1 MIEHLFLDTET
12 FSPVDLKKSGSYA
25 YAEHPETE
33 ILICSYAIDDGQAQV
48 WDCTDGSRMPED
60 LKAALRQ
67 VRRHK
72 AKLVMQNGLMFDRLV
87 MRNCWDM
94 DIDPR
99 DILDT
104 MVMAFRH
111 SLPGSLAMQ
120 CEVLQIDDSLAKDKR
135 GKALIQRFCKPT
147 PKNYKVR
154 RYSRET
160 HPAEWAEF
168 IEYARSDITAMREVF
183 HAMPDWGNI
192 EFENTVLA
200 IDQRINDRGFFVDTA
215 LANAAIDAVKQHKI
229 ELQAEAN
236 EKWGAGLTGAAFLPT
251 LRDLAPAHEILNAQK
266 STLNDLLADD
276 DLPDDARTIIEMR
289 LGASSTASTKYNPL
303 LLGLSGDGRRRGCL
317 QYGGA
322 KRTLRWAGKGFQ
334 PQNLARGFFS
344 DDPKNKKKKIRPE
357 WASDKDWWRI
367 LHPLS
372 VGIEMLLKGKAHWCY
387 DVAKLTAST
396 VRSCIIPEPGKKLV
410 QADYSN
416 VEGRGLAWSAG
427 EDTALDT
434 FRAGLDIYCVTA
446 GKMFGMDPDYIKESR
461 SDLRQIGKACLHRH
475 TQVLTDT
482 GFKDIMAVSSND
494 KVWNGEKW
502 VSTSGAKL
510 MGWKPVITLDGVR
523 MTEDHRILSN
533 SWKEAKQ
540 LASNDSMLRRA
551 LETGSAAWSS
561 FESYQKEM
569 GIDSCSHNAT
579 AGNCRVES
587 CSTTCATGKQRN
599 AMPAPW
605 KPQRN
610 TENSISAT
618 KTQCPTTITGHDC
631 SIDCR
636 QLSLDATTREIG
648 GLKTTA
654 AGGFLFTKNG
664 TLTKGRFSSTFKL
677 WRAGITQSSKW
688 TEKTTTATMNLETF
702 GLSAVRRTSIIDGAL
717 LSFSG
722 ATMLPLPA
730 LLNSNGK
737 LQHCEPVY
745 DLINVGY
752 GNRFLI
758 KSASGYL
765 LAHNCE
771 LGLGYGGGV
780 AAFLT
785 FAKNLGLDLYA
796 MAETMKGT
804 FPDHI
809 WAAAKRGYE
818 YARIQ
823 EKNKK
828 GFAGQ
833 KAERPSYDLP
843 KNVWLTCDSI
853 KRMWRESH
861 PKTCAFW
868 NDLESA
874 AMNAV
879 KNPGKSYWAGA
890 EVREN
895 GDRAIRIRR
904 TKGKDGSPGWWLQV
918 ELPSGRIL
926 SYPGIGI
933 SVEKLASD
941 IDEDLYP
948 NLAAREITYRE
959 RIRYMG
965 ENQTTRQWGKQ
976 YTYGGKLAE
985 NVTQALCRDL
995 LANALVTVENAGWP
1009 IILHVHDEIVTEVPN
1024 TPEHT
1029 VAELERMMCD
1039 LPAWAAGFPLAAE
1052 GAELMRYA
1060 K

>member
-1 MIEHLFLDTET
+1 MTIEYLFLDTET

-33 ILICSYAIDDGQAQV
+33 ILICSYAIDDGPAQV
-48 WDCTDGSRMPED
+48 WDCTDGGRMPDD

-72 AKLVMQNGLMFDRLV
+72 AKLVGANFLMFDRLV
-87 MRNCWDM
+87 IRNCWDM

-236 EKWGAGLTGAAFLPT
+236 EKWGASLTGAAFLPT
-251 LRDLAPAHEILNAQK
+251 LRELAPAHEILNAQK

-322 KRTLRWAGKGFQ
+322 SRTLRFAGKGFQ
-334 PQNLARGFFS
+334 PQNLARGYFS
-344 DDPKNKKKKIRPE
+344 GE
-357 WASDKDWWRI
+357 E
-367 LHPLS
+367 LET
-372 VGIEMLLKGKAHWCY
+372 GIKMLLKGRAHWAY

-396 VRSCIIPEPGKKLV
+396 VRSCIIPEPGKQLV
-410 QADYSN
+410 VADYSN
-416 VEGRGLAWSAG
+416 VEGRGLAWLAG
-427 EDTALDT
+427 EETALET
-434 FRAGLDIYCVTA
+434 FRSGLDIYCVTA
-446 GKMFGMDPDYIKESR
+446 GKMFGMEPDYIKKNR
-461 SDLRQIGKACLHRH
+461 KDLRQIGK
-475 TQVLTDT
+475 T
-482 GFKDIMAVSSND
+482 
-494 KVWNGEKW
+494 
-502 VSTSGAKL
+502 
-510 MGWKPVITLDGVR
+510 
-523 MTEDHRILSN
+523 
-533 SWKEAKQ
+533 
-540 LASNDSMLRRA
+540 
-551 LETGSAAWSS
+551 
-561 FESYQKEM
+561 
-569 GIDSCSHNAT
+569 
-579 AGNCRVES
+579 
-587 CSTTCATGKQRN
+587 
-599 AMPAPW
+599 
-605 KPQRN
+605 
-610 TENSISAT
+610 
-618 KTQCPTTITGHDC
+618 
-631 SIDCR
+631 
-636 QLSLDATTREIG
+636 
-648 GLKTTA
+648 
-654 AGGFLFTKNG
+654 
-664 TLTKGRFSSTFKL
+664 
-677 WRAGITQSSKW
+677 
-688 TEKTTTATMNLETF
+688 
-702 GLSAVRRTSIIDGAL
+702 
-717 LSFSG
+717 
-722 ATMLPLPA
+722 
-730 LLNSNGK
+730 
-737 LQHCEPVY
+737 
-745 DLINVGY
+745 
-752 GNRFLI
+752 
-758 KSASGYL
+758 
-765 LAHNCE
+765 CE
-771 LGLGYGGGV
+771 LALGYSGGV
-780 AAFLT
+780 GAFVNM
-785 FAKNLGLDLYA
+785 AKVTGLDLHG
-796 MAETMKGT
+796 MAEMMKGT

-809 WAAAKRGYE
+809 WAGAKKGYE

-828 GFAGQ
+828 GFGGQ

-861 PKTCAFW
+861 PATIRFW
-868 NDLESA
+868 RELEDGAMA
-874 AMNAV
+874 AI
-879 KNPGKSYWAGA
+879 KNPGKAYWAGA
-890 EVREN
+890 EVRED
-895 GDRAIRIRR
+895 GRKAIKITR
-904 TKGKDGSPGWWLQV
+904 TRGKDGSPGWWLKL
-918 ELPSGRIL
+918 EMPSGRIL

-933 SVEKLASD
+933 SVEKHT
-941 IDEDLYP
+941 DEDS
-948 NLAAREITYRE
+948 ADERVEYRE

-965 ENQTTRQWGKQ
+965 VNQTTRQWGKQ
-976 YTYGGKLAE
+976 YTYSGKLCE
-985 NVTQALCRDL
+985 NLCQAFCRDL
-995 LANALVTVENAGWP
+995 LANALITVEDAGWP
-1009 IILHVHDEIVTEVPN
+1009 IILHIHDEIVTEVPD
-1024 TPEHT
+1024 TDEYSEK
-1029 VAELERMMCD
+1029 ELEGLMCI
-1039 LPAWAAGFPLAAE
+1039 LPVWAKGFPLTAE
-1052 GAELMRYA
+1052 GQRLKRYA

>member
-1 MIEHLFLDTET
+1 MELLFLDTET

-33 ILICSYAIDDGQAQV
+33 ILICSYAIDDGPAQV
-48 WDCTDGSRMPED
+48 WDCTDGSRMPYD
-60 LKAALRQ
+60 LKSALRQ

-104 MVMAFRH
+104 MVCAFRH

-229 ELQAEAN
+229 ELQQEAN

-251 LRDLAPAHEILNAQK
+251 LRDLANKGDLGHKWFEIPNAQK

-322 KRTLRWAGKGFQ
+322 SRTLRFAGKGFQ
-334 PQNLARGFFS
+334 PQNLARGYFS
-344 DDPKNKKKKIRPE
+344 GE
-357 WASDKDWWRI
+357 E
-367 LHPLS
+367 LET
-372 VGIEMLLKGKAHWCY
+372 GIKMLLKGRAHWAY

-396 VRSCIIPEPGKKLV
+396 VRSCIIPEPGKQLV
-410 QADYSN
+410 VADYSN
-416 VEGRGLAWSAG
+416 VEGRGLAWLAG
-427 EDTALDT
+427 EETALET
-434 FRAGLDIYCVTA
+434 FRSGLDIYCVTA
-446 GKMFGMDPDYIKESR
+446 GKMFGMEPDYIKKNR
-461 SDLRQIGKACLHRH
+461 KDLRQIGK
-475 TQVLTDT
+475 T
-482 GFKDIMAVSSND
+482 
-494 KVWNGEKW
+494 
-502 VSTSGAKL
+502 
-510 MGWKPVITLDGVR
+510 
-523 MTEDHRILSN
+523 
-533 SWKEAKQ
+533 
-540 LASNDSMLRRA
+540 
-551 LETGSAAWSS
+551 
-561 FESYQKEM
+561 
-569 GIDSCSHNAT
+569 
-579 AGNCRVES
+579 
-587 CSTTCATGKQRN
+587 
-599 AMPAPW
+599 
-605 KPQRN
+605 
-610 TENSISAT
+610 
-618 KTQCPTTITGHDC
+618 
-631 SIDCR
+631 
-636 QLSLDATTREIG
+636 
-648 GLKTTA
+648 
-654 AGGFLFTKNG
+654 
-664 TLTKGRFSSTFKL
+664 
-677 WRAGITQSSKW
+677 
-688 TEKTTTATMNLETF
+688 
-702 GLSAVRRTSIIDGAL
+702 
-717 LSFSG
+717 
-722 ATMLPLPA
+722 
-730 LLNSNGK
+730 
-737 LQHCEPVY
+737 
-745 DLINVGY
+745 
-752 GNRFLI
+752 
-758 KSASGYL
+758 
-765 LAHNCE
+765 CE
-771 LGLGYGGGV
+771 LALGYSGGV
-780 AAFLT
+780 GAFVNM
-785 FAKNLGLDLYA
+785 AKVTGLDLHG
-796 MAETMKGT
+796 MAEMMKGT

-809 WAAAKRGYE
+809 WAGAKKGYE

-828 GFAGQ
+828 GFGGQ

-861 PKTCAFW
+861 PATIRFW
-868 NDLESA
+868 RELEDGAMA
-874 AMNAV
+874 AI
-879 KNPGKSYWAGA
+879 KNPGKAYWAGA
-890 EVREN
+890 EVRE
-895 GDRAIRIRR
+895 DRRKAIKITR
-904 TKGKDGSPGWWLQV
+904 TRGKDGSPGWWLKL
-918 ELPSGRIL
+918 EMPSGRIL

-933 SVEKLASD
+933 SVEKHT
-941 IDEDLYP
+941 DEDS
-948 NLAAREITYRE
+948 ADERVEYRE

-965 ENQTTRQWGKQ
+965 VNQTTRQWGKQ
-976 YTYGGKLAE
+976 YTYSGKLCE
-985 NVTQALCRDL
+985 NLCQAFCRDL
-995 LANALVTVENAGWP
+995 LANALITVEEAGWP
-1009 IILHVHDEIVTEVPN
+1009 IILHIHDEIVTEVPD
-1024 TPEHT
+1024 TDEYSEK
-1029 VAELERMMCD
+1029 ELERLMCI
-1039 LPAWAAGFPLAAE
+1039 LPKWAGGFPLAAE
-1052 GAELMRYA
+1052 GQRLKRYA

>member
-1 MIEHLFLDTET
+1 MELLFLDTET

-33 ILICSYAIDDGQAQV
+33 ILICSYAIDDGPAQV
-48 WDCTDGSRMPED
+48 WDCTDGSRMPDD
-60 LKAALRQ
+60 LKGALRL

-229 ELQAEAN
+229 ELQQEAN

-251 LRDLAPAHEILNAQK
+251 LRDLANTGDLGRKWFDIPNAQK

-276 DLPDDARTIIEMR
+276 DLPDDARAIIEMR
-289 LGASSTASTKYNPL
+289 LGASSTASTKYTPL
-303 LLGLSGDGRRRGCL
+303 LASLNGDGRCRGTI
-317 QYGGA
+317 QYGAA
-322 KRTLRWAGKGFQ
+322 KRTLRWGGRRFQ
-334 PQNLARGFFS
+334 PQNIARGYFS
-344 DDPKNKKKKIRPE
+344 GEELEI
-357 WASDKDWWRI
+357 
-367 LHPLS
+367 
-372 VGIEMLLKGKAHWCY
+372 GIKMLLKGKAHWCY
-387 DVAKLTAST
+387 DVSKLTAST
-396 VRSCIIPEPGKKLV
+396 VRGCIIPEPGNKLV
-410 QADYSN
+410 VADYSN
-416 VEGRGLAWSAG
+416 VEGRGLAWLAG
-427 EDTALDT
+427 EETALAT
-434 FRAGLDIYCVTA
+434 FLAGLDIYCVTA
-446 GKMFGMDPDYIKESR
+446 GKMFGLDPDHIKQVR
-461 SDLRQIGKACLHRH
+461 KDLRQIGKA
-475 TQVLTDT
+475 
-482 GFKDIMAVSSND
+482 
-494 KVWNGEKW
+494 
-502 VSTSGAKL
+502 
-510 MGWKPVITLDGVR
+510 
-523 MTEDHRILSN
+523 
-533 SWKEAKQ
+533 
-540 LASNDSMLRRA
+540 
-551 LETGSAAWSS
+551 
-561 FESYQKEM
+561 
-569 GIDSCSHNAT
+569 
-579 AGNCRVES
+579 
-587 CSTTCATGKQRN
+587 
-599 AMPAPW
+599 
-605 KPQRN
+605 
-610 TENSISAT
+610 
-618 KTQCPTTITGHDC
+618 
-631 SIDCR
+631 
-636 QLSLDATTREIG
+636 
-648 GLKTTA
+648 
-654 AGGFLFTKNG
+654 
-664 TLTKGRFSSTFKL
+664 
-677 WRAGITQSSKW
+677 
-688 TEKTTTATMNLETF
+688 
-702 GLSAVRRTSIIDGAL
+702 
-717 LSFSG
+717 
-722 ATMLPLPA
+722 
-730 LLNSNGK
+730 
-737 LQHCEPVY
+737 
-745 DLINVGY
+745 
-752 GNRFLI
+752 
-758 KSASGYL
+758 
-765 LAHNCE
+765 CE

-861 PKTCAFW
+861 PKTCSFW

-874 AMNAV
+874 AMNAI

-933 SVEKLASD
+933 SVEKQ
-941 IDEDLYP
+941 IDEDDD
-948 NLAAREITYRE
+948 RTEYRE

-1024 TPEHT
+1024 SPEYT
-1029 VAELERMMCD
+1029 VAELERMMCE
-1039 LPAWAAGFPLAAE
+1039 LPSWAAGFPLAAE

>member
-1 MIEHLFLDTET
+1 MELLFLDTET
-12 FSPVDLKKSGSYA
+12 YSPVDLKKSGA
-25 YAEHPETE
+25 YVYSEHPETE
-33 ILICSYAIDDGQAQV
+33 IMICSYAFDDEPV
-48 WDCTDGSRMPED
+48 RLWDSTDGSRMPED
-60 LKAALRQ
+60 LRKGLRRVQ
-67 VRRHK
+67 RGK
-72 AKLVMQNGLMFDRLV
+72 AKLVMQNGLLFDRLLI
-87 MRNCWDM
+87 RECWGI

-99 DILDT
+99 SIIDT
-104 MVMAFRH
+104 MICAFRH
-111 SLPGSLAMQ
+111 SLPGSLDALCQ
-120 CEVLQIDDSLAKDKR
+120 VLQVEEENAKDKR

-154 RYSRET
+154 RYTKET
-160 HPAEWAEF
+160 HPGEWAEF
-168 IEYARSDITAMREVF
+168 LSYAKSDISAMREVY
-183 HAMPDWGNI
+183 HSLPDWGNI

-322 KRTLRWAGKGFQ
+322 KRTLRWAGKMFQ
-334 PQNLARGFFS
+334 PQNLARGYYD
-344 DDPKNKKKKIRPE
+344 DDPEDKIIQRE
-357 WASDKDWWRI
+357 GENDELFRARKYA
-367 LHPLS
+367 LTY
-372 VGIEMLLKGKAHWCY
+372 GINMLLKGRAHWVY
-387 DVAKLTAST
+387 DVSKLTATT
-396 VRSCIIPEPGKKLV
+396 VRSCIIPEPGNKLV
-410 QADYSN
+410 VADYSN
-416 VEGRGLAWSAG
+416 VEGRGLAWLAG
-427 EDTALDT
+427 EETALET
-434 FRAGLDIYCVTA
+434 FRSGLDIYCVTA
-446 GKMFGMDPDYIKESR
+446 GKMFGLDPDHIKKNR
-461 SDLRQIGKACLHRH
+461 KDLRQIGKA
-475 TQVLTDT
+475 
-482 GFKDIMAVSSND
+482 
-494 KVWNGEKW
+494 
-502 VSTSGAKL
+502 
-510 MGWKPVITLDGVR
+510 
-523 MTEDHRILSN
+523 
-533 SWKEAKQ
+533 
-540 LASNDSMLRRA
+540 
-551 LETGSAAWSS
+551 
-561 FESYQKEM
+561 
-569 GIDSCSHNAT
+569 
-579 AGNCRVES
+579 
-587 CSTTCATGKQRN
+587 
-599 AMPAPW
+599 
-605 KPQRN
+605 
-610 TENSISAT
+610 
-618 KTQCPTTITGHDC
+618 
-631 SIDCR
+631 
-636 QLSLDATTREIG
+636 
-648 GLKTTA
+648 
-654 AGGFLFTKNG
+654 
-664 TLTKGRFSSTFKL
+664 
-677 WRAGITQSSKW
+677 
-688 TEKTTTATMNLETF
+688 
-702 GLSAVRRTSIIDGAL
+702 
-717 LSFSG
+717 
-722 ATMLPLPA
+722 
-730 LLNSNGK
+730 
-737 LQHCEPVY
+737 
-745 DLINVGY
+745 
-752 GNRFLI
+752 
-758 KSASGYL
+758 
-765 LAHNCE
+765 CE

-804 FPDHI
+804 FPEHI

-833 KAERPSYDLP
+833 KAARPSYDLP

-874 AMNAV
+874 AMNAI

-904 TKGKDGSPGWWLQV
+904 TKGRDGSPGWWLQV

-933 SVEKLASD
+933 SVEKQ
-941 IDEDLYP
+941 IDEDDD
-948 NLAAREITYRE
+948 RTEYRE

-995 LANALVTVENAGWP
+995 LANALVTVEGAGWP
-1009 IILHVHDEIVTEVPN
+1009 VVLHVHDECVCEVPN
-1024 TPEHT
+1024 TPDYT
-1029 VAELERMMCD
+1029 LAELGRMMCD
-1039 LPAWAAGFPLAAE
+1039 LPVWAAGFPLAYSGDE
-1052 GAELMRYA
+1052 VMRYA

>member
-1 MIEHLFLDTET
+1 MEFSQDDLFIDHES
-12 FSPVDLKKSGSYA
+12 FSEVDLKKRGSYA
-25 YAEHPETE
+25 YAEDKSTE
-33 ILICSYAIDDGQAQV
+33 IMLTTYAFGNEEVQAY
-48 WDCTDGSRMPED
+48 DATDGGRLPSELRSLLKYLSRNPG
-60 LKAALRQ
+60 K
-67 VRRHK
+67 K
-72 AKLVMQNGLMFDRLV
+72 GNPKLIGANYLMFDRLLL
-87 MRNCWDM
+87 RNCWGY

-99 DILDT
+99 DIIDT
-104 MVMAFRH
+104 MVRAFRH

-120 CEVLQIDDSLAKDKR
+120 CEVLQISEELSKDKR

-147 PKNYKVR
+147 PKNYKIR
-154 RYSRET
+154 RYTKET
-160 HPAEWAEF
+160 HPGEWLEF
-168 IEYARSDITAMREVF
+168 IGYGKSDITSMREVYIEL
-183 HAMPDWGNI
+183 PDWGNI

-229 ELQAEAN
+229 ELQQEAQ
-236 EKWGAGLTGAAFLPT
+236 ELIGGSVTGAAFLPAINKM
-251 LRDLAPAHEILNAQK
+251 LADWMPDYPQLLNAQK
-266 STLNDLLADD
+266 STLADLTSELEQRSTEHGHSEYQLKRLD
-276 DLPDDARTIIEMR
+276 TIQALVDMR

-334 PQNLARGFFS
+334 PQNLARGHFS
-344 DDPKNKKKKIRPE
+344 GDE
-357 WASDKDWWRI
+357 
-367 LHPLS
+367 LGT
-372 VGIEMLLKGKAHWCY
+372 GIKMLLKGRAHWCY
-387 DVAKLTAST
+387 DVSKLTAST
-396 VRSCIIPEPGKKLV
+396 VRGCIIPEPGNKLV
-410 QADYSN
+410 VADYSN
-416 VEGRGLAWSAG
+416 VEGRGLAWLAG
-427 EDTALDT
+427 EETALAT
-434 FRAGLDIYCVTA
+434 FLAGLDIYCVTA
-446 GKMFGMDPDYIKESR
+446 GKMFGLDPDHIKQVR
-461 SDLRQIGKACLHRH
+461 KDLRQIGKA
-475 TQVLTDT
+475 
-482 GFKDIMAVSSND
+482 
-494 KVWNGEKW
+494 
-502 VSTSGAKL
+502 
-510 MGWKPVITLDGVR
+510 
-523 MTEDHRILSN
+523 
-533 SWKEAKQ
+533 
-540 LASNDSMLRRA
+540 
-551 LETGSAAWSS
+551 
-561 FESYQKEM
+561 
-569 GIDSCSHNAT
+569 
-579 AGNCRVES
+579 
-587 CSTTCATGKQRN
+587 
-599 AMPAPW
+599 
-605 KPQRN
+605 
-610 TENSISAT
+610 
-618 KTQCPTTITGHDC
+618 
-631 SIDCR
+631 
-636 QLSLDATTREIG
+636 
-648 GLKTTA
+648 
-654 AGGFLFTKNG
+654 
-664 TLTKGRFSSTFKL
+664 
-677 WRAGITQSSKW
+677 
-688 TEKTTTATMNLETF
+688 
-702 GLSAVRRTSIIDGAL
+702 
-717 LSFSG
+717 
-722 ATMLPLPA
+722 
-730 LLNSNGK
+730 
-737 LQHCEPVY
+737 
-745 DLINVGY
+745 
-752 GNRFLI
+752 
-758 KSASGYL
+758 
-765 LAHNCE
+765 CE

-804 FPDHI
+804 FPEHI

-874 AMNAV
+874 AMNAI

-933 SVEKLASD
+933 SVEKQ
-941 IDEDLYP
+941 IDEDDDR
-948 NLAAREITYRE
+948 AEYRE

-1024 TPEHT
+1024 APEYT

-1052 GAELMRYA
+1052 GSELMRYA

>member
-1 MIEHLFLDTET
+1 MNSFDLLFLDTET
-12 FSPVDLKKSGSYA
+12 FSPVDLKKSGAYA
-25 YAEHPETE
+25 YSEHPETE
-33 ILICSYAIDDGQAQV
+33 IMICSYAFDDEPVQV
-48 WDCTDGSRMPED
+48 WDSTDGSRMPED
-60 LKAALRQ
+60 LRKGLRQ
-67 VRRHK
+67 VQRGK
-72 AKLVMQNGLMFDRLV
+72 AKLVMQNGLLFDRLL
-87 MRNCWDM
+87 MRECWGI

-99 DILDT
+99 NIVDT
-104 MVMAFRH
+104 MICAFRH
-111 SLPGSLAMQ
+111 SLPGSLDALCQ
-120 CEVLQIDDSLAKDKR
+120 VLQVEEENAKDKR

-154 RYSRET
+154 RYTSET
-160 HPAEWAEF
+160 HPGEWAEF
-168 IEYARSDITAMREVF
+168 LSYAKSDISAMREVY
-183 HAMPDWGNI
+183 HSLPQWGNI

-200 IDQRINDRGFFVDTA
+200 VDQRINDRGFYVDTS

-236 EKWGAGLTGAAFLPT
+236 AKWGAGLTGAAFLPT
-251 LRDLAPAHEILNAQK
+251 LRDLAPGHEILNAQK

-303 LLGLSGDGRRRGCL
+303 LLGLSADGRRRGCL

-334 PQNLARGFFS
+334 PQNLARGHFS
-344 DDPKNKKKKIRPE
+344 GDELDQ
-357 WASDKDWWRI
+357 
-367 LHPLS
+367 
-372 VGIEMLLKGKAHWCY
+372 GIDMLLKGRAHWLY
-387 DVAKLTAST
+387 DVSKLTAST
-396 VRSCIIPEPGKKLV
+396 VRGCIIPTAGNKLV
-410 QADYSN
+410 VADYSN
-416 VEGRGLAWSAG
+416 VEGRGLAWAAG
-427 EDTALDT
+427 ERTALDT
-434 FRAGLDIYCVTA
+434 FEAGLDIYCVTA
-446 GKMFGMDPDYIKESR
+446 GKMFGLEPDFIKKER
-461 SDLRQIGKACLHRH
+461 KDLRQIGKACLHRN

-494 KVWNGEKW
+494 KVWNGAKW
-502 VSTSGAKL
+502 VNTNGAKL
-510 MGWKPVITLDGVR
+510 MGWKPVISLDGVL
-523 MTEDHRILSN
+523 MTEDHQILSN
-533 SWKEAKQ
+533 SWKEARQ
-540 LASNDSMLRRA
+540 LASNQNMLNYA
-551 LETGSAAWSS
+551 LVTGAGAWL
-561 FESYQKEM
+561 SYENCQKETNN
-569 GIDSCSHNAT
+569 GNCLFSATAQQCPYASSIPTCKAGKQCNAT
-579 AGNCRVES
+579 SARS
-587 CSTTCATGKQRN
+587 KQ
-599 AMPAPW
+599 
-605 KPQRN
+605 QRN
-610 TENSISAT
+610 TVNSISAM
-618 KTQCPTTITGHDC
+618 KTQCRMTNTEGVFLTD
-631 SIDCR
+631 
-636 QLSLDATTREIG
+636 SLPQSVGATDQKPSVSKIM
-648 GLKTTA
+648 
-654 AGGFLFTKNG
+654 AGEGYQ
-664 TLTKGRFSSTFKL
+664 FSSYGIQTSARFLHTYKQY
-677 WRAGITQSSKW
+677 RAGITQNLKW
-688 TEKTTTATMNLETF
+688 TAKTTTVTTSLETF
-702 GLSAVRRTSIIDGAL
+702 GLSAVRKTATTEEKYL
-717 LSFSG
+717 NFSA
-722 ATMLPLPA
+722 ATMLPLPG
-730 LLNSNGK
+730 LLNLNGK
-737 LQHCEPVY
+737 LQYCEPVY
-745 DLINVGY
+745 DLINVAE

-758 KSASGYL
+758 KTASGYL

-861 PKTCAFW
+861 PATCQFW

-874 AMNAV
+874 AMNAI
-879 KNPGKSYWAGA
+879 KDPGTAYWAGA
-890 EVREN
+890 AVREN
-895 GDRAIRIRR
+895 GDRAIKITR
-904 TKGKDGSPGWWLQV
+904 TFTKEKGERVPGWWLKV
-918 ELPSGRIL
+918 ELPSGRVL

-933 SVEKLASD
+933 SVEKQ
-941 IDEDLYP
+941 IDEDDD
-948 NLAAREITYRE
+948 RTEYRE

-985 NVTQALCRDL
+985 NITQALCRDL
-995 LANALVTVENAGWP
+995 LAVALVNVDAAGWP

-1024 TPEHT
+1024 APEYS
-1029 VAELERMMCD
+1029 VAKLEEMMCE
-1039 LPAWAAGFPLAAE
+1039 LPSWAGGFPLAAE

>member
-1 MIEHLFLDTET
+1 MINYLFLDTET

-33 ILICSYAIDDGQAQV
+33 ILICSYAIDDGPAQV
-48 WDCTDGSRMPED
+48 WDCTDGSRMPDD

-104 MVMAFRH
+104 MVVAFRH

-229 ELQAEAN
+229 ELQQEAN

-289 LGASSTASTKYNPL
+289 LGASSTASTKYTPL
-303 LLGLSGDGRRRGCL
+303 LASLNGDGRCRGTI
-317 QYGGA
+317 QYGAA
-322 KRTLRWAGKGFQ
+322 KRTLRWGGRRFQ
-334 PQNLARGFFS
+334 PQNIARGYFS
-344 DDPKNKKKKIRPE
+344 GDE
-357 WASDKDWWRI
+357 
-367 LHPLS
+367 LET
-372 VGIEMLLKGKAHWCY
+372 GIKMLLKGRAHWAY
-387 DVAKLTAST
+387 DVSKLTAST
-396 VRSCIIPEPGKKLV
+396 VRGCIIPEPGNKLV
-410 QADYSN
+410 VADYSN
-416 VEGRGLAWSAG
+416 VEGRGLAWLAG
-427 EDTALDT
+427 EETALAT
-434 FRAGLDIYCVTA
+434 FLAGLDIYCVTA
-446 GKMFGMDPDYIKESR
+446 GKMFGLDPDHIKQVR
-461 SDLRQIGKACLHRH
+461 KDLRQIGKA
-475 TQVLTDT
+475 
-482 GFKDIMAVSSND
+482 
-494 KVWNGEKW
+494 
-502 VSTSGAKL
+502 
-510 MGWKPVITLDGVR
+510 
-523 MTEDHRILSN
+523 
-533 SWKEAKQ
+533 
-540 LASNDSMLRRA
+540 
-551 LETGSAAWSS
+551 
-561 FESYQKEM
+561 
-569 GIDSCSHNAT
+569 
-579 AGNCRVES
+579 
-587 CSTTCATGKQRN
+587 
-599 AMPAPW
+599 
-605 KPQRN
+605 
-610 TENSISAT
+610 
-618 KTQCPTTITGHDC
+618 
-631 SIDCR
+631 
-636 QLSLDATTREIG
+636 
-648 GLKTTA
+648 
-654 AGGFLFTKNG
+654 
-664 TLTKGRFSSTFKL
+664 
-677 WRAGITQSSKW
+677 
-688 TEKTTTATMNLETF
+688 
-702 GLSAVRRTSIIDGAL
+702 
-717 LSFSG
+717 
-722 ATMLPLPA
+722 
-730 LLNSNGK
+730 
-737 LQHCEPVY
+737 
-745 DLINVGY
+745 
-752 GNRFLI
+752 
-758 KSASGYL
+758 
-765 LAHNCE
+765 CE

-874 AMNAV
+874 AMNAI

-933 SVEKLASD
+933 SVEKQVSEEEYWYAD
-941 IDEDLYP
+941 GPGKKVE
-948 NLAAREITYRE
+948 YRE

-995 LANALVTVENAGWP
+995 LANALVTVENAEPPKGVSMNIVQQSIAAEQMANNMLDSFKAQARKNGWN
-1009 IILHVHDEIVTEVPN
+1009 IILHVHDEIVCEVPN
-1024 TPEHT
+1024 TPEYT

-1039 LPAWAAGFPLAAE
+1039 LPSWAAGFPLAAE

>member
-1 MIEHLFLDTET
+1 MELLFLDTET

-33 ILICSYAIDDGQAQV
+33 ILICSYAIDDGPAQV
-48 WDCTDGSRMPED
+48 WDCTDGSRMPDD
-60 LKAALRQ
+60 LKAALRR

-72 AKLVMQNGLMFDRLV
+72 AKLVGANFLMFDRLV
-87 MRNCWDM
+87 MRNCWGM

-120 CEVLQIDDSLAKDKR
+120 CEVLQIDESQAKDKR

-229 ELQAEAN
+229 ELQQEAN

-251 LRDLAPAHEILNAQK
+251 LRDLAPAHEIPNAQK

-334 PQNLARGFFS
+334 PQNLARGHFS
-344 DDPKNKKKKIRPE
+344 GDELDT
-357 WASDKDWWRI
+357 
-367 LHPLS
+367 
-372 VGIEMLLKGKAHWCY
+372 GIKMLLRGKAHWCY
-387 DVAKLTAST
+387 DVSKLTAST
-396 VRSCIIPEPGKKLV
+396 VRGCIIPEPGNKLV
-410 QADYSN
+410 VADYSN
-416 VEGRGLAWSAG
+416 VEGRGLAWLAG
-427 EDTALDT
+427 EETALAT
-434 FRAGLDIYCVTA
+434 FLAGLDIYCVTA
-446 GKMFGMDPDYIKESR
+446 GKMFGLDPDHIKQVR
-461 SDLRQIGKACLHRH
+461 KDLRQIGKA
-475 TQVLTDT
+475 
-482 GFKDIMAVSSND
+482 
-494 KVWNGEKW
+494 
-502 VSTSGAKL
+502 
-510 MGWKPVITLDGVR
+510 
-523 MTEDHRILSN
+523 
-533 SWKEAKQ
+533 
-540 LASNDSMLRRA
+540 
-551 LETGSAAWSS
+551 
-561 FESYQKEM
+561 
-569 GIDSCSHNAT
+569 
-579 AGNCRVES
+579 
-587 CSTTCATGKQRN
+587 
-599 AMPAPW
+599 
-605 KPQRN
+605 
-610 TENSISAT
+610 
-618 KTQCPTTITGHDC
+618 
-631 SIDCR
+631 
-636 QLSLDATTREIG
+636 
-648 GLKTTA
+648 
-654 AGGFLFTKNG
+654 
-664 TLTKGRFSSTFKL
+664 
-677 WRAGITQSSKW
+677 
-688 TEKTTTATMNLETF
+688 
-702 GLSAVRRTSIIDGAL
+702 
-717 LSFSG
+717 
-722 ATMLPLPA
+722 
-730 LLNSNGK
+730 
-737 LQHCEPVY
+737 
-745 DLINVGY
+745 
-752 GNRFLI
+752 
-758 KSASGYL
+758 
-765 LAHNCE
+765 CE

-874 AMNAV
+874 AMNAIN
-879 KNPGKSYWAGA
+879 NPGKSYWAGA
-890 EVREN
+890 EVRED
-895 GDRAIRIRR
+895 GGRAIRIRR

-933 SVEKLASD
+933 SVEKQ
-941 IDEDLYP
+941 IDEDDD
-948 NLAAREITYRE
+948 RTEYRE

-1024 TPEHT
+1024 TPDYT

-1039 LPAWAAGFPLAAE
+1039 LPSWATGFPLAAE

>member
-1 MIEHLFLDTET
+1 MSLLFLDTET
-12 FSPVDLKKSGSYA
+12 FSPVDLKKSGAYA
-25 YAEHPETE
+25 YSEHPETE
-33 ILICSYAIDDGQAQV
+33 IMICSYAFDDEPVQV
-48 WDCTDGSRMPED
+48 WDSTNGSRMPED
-60 LKAALRQ
+60 LRKGLRRVQ
-67 VRRHK
+67 RGK
-72 AKLVMQNGLMFDRLV
+72 AKLVMQNGLLFDRLL
-87 MRNCWDM
+87 MRECWDI

-99 DILDT
+99 NIIDT
-104 MVMAFRH
+104 MICAFRH
-111 SLPGSLAMQ
+111 SLPGSLDALCQ
-120 CEVLQIDDSLAKDKR
+120 VLQVEEENAKDKR

-154 RYSRET
+154 RYTSET
-160 HPAEWAEF
+160 HPGEWAEF
-168 IEYARSDITAMREVF
+168 LAYAKSDISAMREVY
-183 HAMPDWGNI
+183 HSLPQWGNI

-200 IDQRINDRGFFVDTA
+200 VDQRINDRGFFVDTS

-229 ELQAEAN
+229 ELQQEAN

-251 LRDLAPAHEILNAQK
+251 LRELAPAHEILNAQK

-276 DLPDDARTIIEMR
+276 ALPDDARAVIEMR

-334 PQNLARGFFS
+334 PQNLARGHFS
-344 DDPKNKKKKIRPE
+344 GDELDT
-357 WASDKDWWRI
+357 
-367 LHPLS
+367 
-372 VGIEMLLKGKAHWCY
+372 GIKMLLKGKAHWCY
-387 DVAKLTAST
+387 DVSKLTAST
-396 VRSCIIPEPGKKLV
+396 VRGCIIPEPGNKLV
-410 QADYSN
+410 VADYSN
-416 VEGRGLAWSAG
+416 VEGRGLAWLAG
-427 EDTALDT
+427 EKTALAT
-434 FRAGLDIYCVTA
+434 FLAGLDIYCVTA
-446 GKMFGMDPDYIKESR
+446 GKMFGLDPDHIKQVR
-461 SDLRQIGKACLHRH
+461 KDLRQIGKA
-475 TQVLTDT
+475 
-482 GFKDIMAVSSND
+482 
-494 KVWNGEKW
+494 
-502 VSTSGAKL
+502 
-510 MGWKPVITLDGVR
+510 
-523 MTEDHRILSN
+523 
-533 SWKEAKQ
+533 
-540 LASNDSMLRRA
+540 
-551 LETGSAAWSS
+551 
-561 FESYQKEM
+561 
-569 GIDSCSHNAT
+569 
-579 AGNCRVES
+579 
-587 CSTTCATGKQRN
+587 
-599 AMPAPW
+599 
-605 KPQRN
+605 
-610 TENSISAT
+610 
-618 KTQCPTTITGHDC
+618 
-631 SIDCR
+631 
-636 QLSLDATTREIG
+636 
-648 GLKTTA
+648 
-654 AGGFLFTKNG
+654 
-664 TLTKGRFSSTFKL
+664 
-677 WRAGITQSSKW
+677 
-688 TEKTTTATMNLETF
+688 
-702 GLSAVRRTSIIDGAL
+702 
-717 LSFSG
+717 
-722 ATMLPLPA
+722 
-730 LLNSNGK
+730 
-737 LQHCEPVY
+737 
-745 DLINVGY
+745 
-752 GNRFLI
+752 
-758 KSASGYL
+758 
-765 LAHNCE
+765 CE

-796 MAETMKGT
+796 MSETMKGT

-874 AMNAV
+874 AMNAI

-933 SVEKLASD
+933 SVEKQVDGPDDWGLS
-941 IDEDLYP
+941 E
-948 NLAAREITYRE
+948 AAYREVTYRE

-995 LANALVTVENAGWP
+995 LANALVRVDKEPGWD
-1009 IILHVHDEIVTEVPN
+1009 IILHIHDELVCE
-1024 TPEHT
+1024 TPDT
-1029 VAELERMMCD
+1029 AEYSVSKLESMMCE
-1039 LPAWAAGFPLAAE
+1039 LPSWAAGFPLAAE
-1052 GAELMRYA
+1052 GQELSRYA

>member
-1 MIEHLFLDTET
+1 MIDYIFFDTET
-12 FSPVDLKKSGSYA
+12 YSEVDLKKAGSYR
-25 YAEHPETE
+25 YAEDKSTE
-33 ILICSYAIDDGQAQV
+33 ILICSYAIDDGDAKV
-48 WDCTDGSRMPED
+48 WDCTDGSKMPDD
-60 LKAALRQ
+60 LKNALRQ

-72 AKLVMQNGLMFDRLV
+72 AKLVMANGMLFDRLV

-229 ELQAEAN
+229 ELQQEAN

-334 PQNLARGFFS
+334 PQNLARGHFS
-344 DDPKNKKKKIRPE
+344 GDELDT
-357 WASDKDWWRI
+357 
-367 LHPLS
+367 
-372 VGIEMLLKGKAHWCY
+372 GIKMLLKGKAHWCY
-387 DVAKLTAST
+387 DVSKLTAST
-396 VRSCIIPEPGKKLV
+396 VRGCIIPEPGNKLV
-410 QADYSN
+410 VADYSN
-416 VEGRGLAWSAG
+416 VEGRGLAWLAG
-427 EDTALDT
+427 EETALAT
-434 FRAGLDIYCVTA
+434 FLAGLDIYCVTA
-446 GKMFGMDPDYIKESR
+446 GKMFGLDPDHIKQVR
-461 SDLRQIGKACLHRH
+461 KDLRQIGKA
-475 TQVLTDT
+475 
-482 GFKDIMAVSSND
+482 
-494 KVWNGEKW
+494 
-502 VSTSGAKL
+502 
-510 MGWKPVITLDGVR
+510 
-523 MTEDHRILSN
+523 
-533 SWKEAKQ
+533 
-540 LASNDSMLRRA
+540 
-551 LETGSAAWSS
+551 
-561 FESYQKEM
+561 
-569 GIDSCSHNAT
+569 
-579 AGNCRVES
+579 
-587 CSTTCATGKQRN
+587 
-599 AMPAPW
+599 
-605 KPQRN
+605 
-610 TENSISAT
+610 
-618 KTQCPTTITGHDC
+618 
-631 SIDCR
+631 
-636 QLSLDATTREIG
+636 
-648 GLKTTA
+648 
-654 AGGFLFTKNG
+654 
-664 TLTKGRFSSTFKL
+664 
-677 WRAGITQSSKW
+677 
-688 TEKTTTATMNLETF
+688 
-702 GLSAVRRTSIIDGAL
+702 
-717 LSFSG
+717 
-722 ATMLPLPA
+722 
-730 LLNSNGK
+730 
-737 LQHCEPVY
+737 
-745 DLINVGY
+745 
-752 GNRFLI
+752 
-758 KSASGYL
+758 
-765 LAHNCE
+765 CE

-796 MAETMKGT
+796 MSETMKGT

-874 AMNAV
+874 AMNAI

-933 SVEKLASD
+933 SVEKQ
-941 IDEDLYP
+941 IDEDDDR
-948 NLAAREITYRE
+948 AEYRE

-1009 IILHVHDEIVTEVPN
+1009 IILHIHDECVCEVPN
-1024 TPEHT
+1024 TEEYT
-1029 VAELERMMCD
+1029 AKMLEDMMCI
-1039 LPAWAAGFPLAAE
+1039 LPSWAAGFPLAAE
-1052 GAELMRYA
+1052 GAELKRYA

>member
-1 MIEHLFLDTET
+1 ME
-12 FSPVDLKKSGSYA
+12 FSQDDVFIDHESFSEVDLKKSGSYA
-25 YAEHPETE
+25 YAEDKSTE
-33 ILICSYAIDDGQAQV
+33 IMLTTYAFGDEEVQAY
-48 WDCTDGSRMPED
+48 DATDGGRLPSDLRSVLKYLSRNPG
-60 LKAALRQ
+60 K
-67 VRRHK
+67 K
-72 AKLVMQNGLMFDRLV
+72 GNPKLIGANYLMFDRLLL
-87 MRNCWDM
+87 RNCWGY

-99 DILDT
+99 DIIDT
-104 MVMAFRH
+104 MVCAFRH

-120 CEVLQIDDSLAKDKR
+120 CEVLQIAEELSKDKR

-147 PKNYKVR
+147 PKNYKIR
-154 RYSRET
+154 RYTKET
-160 HPAEWAEF
+160 HPGEWLEF
-168 IEYARSDITAMREVF
+168 LSYGKSDITSMREVYIEL
-183 HAMPDWGNI
+183 PDWGNI

-229 ELQAEAN
+229 ELQQEAN
-236 EKWGAGLTGAAFLPT
+236 DKWGAGLTGAAFLPT
-251 LRDLAPAHEILNAQK
+251 LRDLAPAHEIPNAQK

-303 LLGLSGDGRRRGCL
+303 LLGLSCDGRRRGCL

-322 KRTLRWAGKGFQ
+322 KRTLRWAGKMFQ
-334 PQNLARGFFS
+334 PQNLARGYYD
-344 DDPKNKKKKIRPE
+344 DDPEDKIIQRE
-357 WASDKDWWRI
+357 GESDELFRARKYA
-367 LHPLS
+367 LTY
-372 VGIEMLLKGKAHWCY
+372 GINMLLKGRAHWAY
-387 DVAKLTAST
+387 DVSKLTATT
-396 VRSCIIPEPGKKLV
+396 VRSCIIPEPGNKLIV
-410 QADYSN
+410 ADYSN
-416 VEGRGLAWSAG
+416 VEGRGLAWLAG
-427 EDTALDT
+427 EETALAT
-434 FRAGLDIYCVTA
+434 FLAGLDIYCVTA
-446 GKMFGMDPDYIKESR
+446 GKMFGLDPDHIKKLR
-461 SDLRQIGKACLHRH
+461 KDLRQIGKA
-475 TQVLTDT
+475 
-482 GFKDIMAVSSND
+482 
-494 KVWNGEKW
+494 
-502 VSTSGAKL
+502 
-510 MGWKPVITLDGVR
+510 
-523 MTEDHRILSN
+523 
-533 SWKEAKQ
+533 
-540 LASNDSMLRRA
+540 
-551 LETGSAAWSS
+551 
-561 FESYQKEM
+561 
-569 GIDSCSHNAT
+569 
-579 AGNCRVES
+579 
-587 CSTTCATGKQRN
+587 
-599 AMPAPW
+599 
-605 KPQRN
+605 
-610 TENSISAT
+610 
-618 KTQCPTTITGHDC
+618 
-631 SIDCR
+631 
-636 QLSLDATTREIG
+636 
-648 GLKTTA
+648 
-654 AGGFLFTKNG
+654 
-664 TLTKGRFSSTFKL
+664 
-677 WRAGITQSSKW
+677 
-688 TEKTTTATMNLETF
+688 
-702 GLSAVRRTSIIDGAL
+702 
-717 LSFSG
+717 
-722 ATMLPLPA
+722 
-730 LLNSNGK
+730 
-737 LQHCEPVY
+737 
-745 DLINVGY
+745 
-752 GNRFLI
+752 
-758 KSASGYL
+758 
-765 LAHNCE
+765 CE

-804 FPDHI
+804 FPEHI

-874 AMNAV
+874 AMNAI

-933 SVEKLASD
+933 SVEKQ
-941 IDEDLYP
+941 IDEDDD
-948 NLAAREITYRE
+948 RTEYRE

-1009 IILHVHDEIVTEVPN
+1009 VVLHVHDECVCEVPN
-1024 TPEHT
+1024 TPDYT
-1029 VAELERMMCD
+1029 LAELGRMMCD
-1039 LPAWAAGFPLAAE
+1039 LPVWAAGFPLAYSGDE
-1052 GAELMRYA
+1052 VMRYA

>member
-1 MIEHLFLDTET
+1 MTIEHLFLDTET

-33 ILICSYAIDDGQAQV
+33 ILICSYAIDDGPAQV
-48 WDCTDGSRMPED
+48 WDCTDGSRMPDD

-87 MRNCWDM
+87 MRNCWGY

-99 DILDT
+99 DIIDT
-104 MVMAFRH
+104 MVCAFRH

-229 ELQAEAN
+229 ELQQEAN

-334 PQNLARGFFS
+334 PQNLARGHFS
-344 DDPKNKKKKIRPE
+344 GDELDT
-357 WASDKDWWRI
+357 
-367 LHPLS
+367 
-372 VGIEMLLKGKAHWCY
+372 GIKMLLKGKAHWCY
-387 DVAKLTAST
+387 DVSKLTAST
-396 VRSCIIPEPGKKLV
+396 VRGCIIPGPGNKLV
-410 QADYSN
+410 VADYSN
-416 VEGRGLAWSAG
+416 VEGRGLAWLAG
-427 EDTALDT
+427 EETALAT
-434 FRAGLDIYCVTA
+434 FLAGLDIYCVTA
-446 GKMFGMDPDYIKESR
+446 GKMFGLDPDHIKQLR
-461 SDLRQIGKACLHRH
+461 KDLRQIGKACLHRH

-482 GFKDIMAVSSND
+482 GFKDIMAVSSTD

-502 VSTSGAKL
+502 ANTNGAKL
-510 MGWKPVITLDGVR
+510 MGWKPVITLDGVP

-533 SWKEAKQ
+533 SWKGAKQ
-540 LASNDSMLRRA
+540 LASNGSMLRRA

-561 FESYQKEM
+561 FESYRKEM
-569 GIDSCSHNAT
+569 GTDSFSHNAT
-579 AGNCRVES
+579 AGICRGES
-587 CSTTCATGKQRN
+587 CSITCATQKQRN
-599 AMPAPW
+599 ATPALW

-618 KTQCPTTITGHDC
+618 KTQCQTMRTGRDC

-636 QLSLDATTREIG
+636 QLSLDATTREIS
-648 GLKTTA
+648 GLKTTV

-664 TLTKGRFSSTFKL
+664 TPTKGRFFSTFKL
-677 WRAGITQSSKW
+677 WMAGITQNSKW
-688 TEKTTTATMNLETF
+688 TEKTTTATTNLETF
-702 GLSAVRRTSIIDGAL
+702 GLSAVKRTSIIAGAL
-717 LSFSG
+717 LNFSG
-722 ATMLPLPA
+722 ATMSPLPA
-730 LLNSNGK
+730 LLNLNGK
-737 LQHCEPVY
+737 FQYCEPVY
-745 DLINVGY
+745 DLINVAH

-804 FPDHI
+804 FPEHI

-874 AMNAV
+874 AMNAI

-933 SVEKLASD
+933 SVEKQ
-941 IDEDLYP
+941 IDEDDD
-948 NLAAREITYRE
+948 RTEYRE

-1024 TPEHT
+1024 TPKYT